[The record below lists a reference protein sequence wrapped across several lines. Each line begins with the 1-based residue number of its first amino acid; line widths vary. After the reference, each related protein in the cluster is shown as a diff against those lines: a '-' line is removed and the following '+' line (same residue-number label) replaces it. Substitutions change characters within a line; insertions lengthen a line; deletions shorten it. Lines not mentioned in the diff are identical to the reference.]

1 MKKGL
6 TLIEILVILTIVG
19 ILVAVAIPAFNQAL
33 HNQKAIELLKTRGY
47 PEAQAQKYV
56 LDLNKITKNVYDT
69 LVANPYLLSTGSSA
83 EASSEGS
90 DQVVTLTWKEYKFLG
105 SIVQLRPQELD
116 AVMAQS
122 QSISR
127 EDKAKYFQY
136 SDSNVI
142 YHLRLKINP

>member
-1 MKKGL
+1 M
-6 TLIEILVILTIVG
+6 
-19 ILVAVAIPAFNQAL
+19 F
-33 HNQKAIELLKTRGY
+33 
-47 PEAQAQKYV
+47 
-56 LDLNKITKNVYDT
+56 
-69 LVANPYLLSTGSSA
+69 STGSSA
-83 EASSEGS
+83 EASTEGS

-105 SIVQLRPQELD
+105 SILQLRLQELD
-116 AVMAQS
+116 NVMAQS